1 MHIYR
6 RIVSTLGGYALPFVP
21 KGFIHEAKRSAASK
35 LPLAGVENVVLV
47 TSAKGGVGKSTVS
60 VNLAAAIKEL
70 LSTEHVGLLDADVFG
85 PSIPKMMG
93 LEGIQPDVDEKN
105 RIIPL
110 QSFGIKC
117 MSMGSL
123 VGANSAIVWRGLM
136 VMSAIQQLLR
146 QVKWG
151 PLHTLIV
158 DMPPGTGDVQLS
170 ICQNVSVQ
178 GAIIVTTPQAVA
190 LSDVRRGIEMLNK
203 VKVPIY
209 GIVEN
214 MTDFLCPACGTRTP
228 LFGPEVTDGISGVDQ
243 LAKETSLPVLGRIP
257 IDPQLIRSCDSGRP
271 LMISHP
277 QSKVAQIYREL
288 SEKILHCEQS
298 NQIAECNDK
307 PN

>member
-136 VMSAIQQLLR
+136 
-146 QVKWG
+146 VKWG